1 MSELDR
7 WMLDLAASVA
17 RRAEGRVEPNPLVG
31 CVIVSADDPELVIA
45 CGHHRVFGGAH
56 AEVDALRNAAQQE
69 ESVEGA
75 TVYVTL
81 EPCAHHGKTPPC
93 VDALIRA
100 GVAEVVIARRDPHPK
115 AGGGADALR
124 RAGVRV
130 RFTDASPAATRLSDP
145 FCTRV
150 EKERPWVIAKWA
162 QTLDGRI
169 ATRTGDSKWISG
181 ERSRALVHRWRG
193 RVDAILTGVGTVLA
207 DDPLLTA
214 RGKRPPRRVALRVV
228 VDPSLRTPPGS
239 NLVRTARETPVLL
252 LCSEEASRSVGA
264 DTLRSLGVGV
274 MPVGADPRDAARLDL
289 REALRRLALERDCT
303 NVLVES
309 GPGLLSSLLADGLVD
324 EARVFVCPVLLGD
337 RGAVPAF
344 DLAPV
349 ERLSQARRVETVA
362 VARHGDDA
370 LLRLRFG

>member
-1 MSELDR
+1 M
-7 WMLDLAASVA
+7 
-17 RRAEGRVEPNPLVG
+17 
-31 CVIVSADDPELVIA
+31 
-45 CGHHRVFGGAH
+45 
-56 AEVDALRNAAQQE
+56 
-69 ESVEGA
+69 
-75 TVYVTL
+75 
-81 EPCAHHGKTPPC
+81 
-93 VDALIRA
+93 
-100 GVAEVVIARRDPHPK
+100 RDPHP
-115 AGGGADALR
+115 GRGGADAL

-145 FCTRV
+145 FCTR
-150 EKERPWVIAKWA
+150 EKERPWVVAKWA
-162 QTLDGRI
+162 QTLDGPSRR
-169 ATRTGDSKWISG
+169 AGDSKWISG
-181 ERSRALVHRWRG
+181 DVRALVHRWRG

-214 RGKRPPRRVALRVV
+214 RAKRPPRRVALRVV

-239 NLVRTARETPVLL
+239 NLVRTARETPVLA
-252 LCSEEASRSVGA
+252 LCSEEASRSLDA

-274 MPVGADPRDAARLDL
+274 MPIGADPRDAARLDL